1 MTTVRDSEDFSP
13 SLRMAMVDELRGMGA
28 ITSEGVARAVSTV
41 PRHRFVPGQ
50 PLEAAYAADQA
61 VVVKRDGTGT
71 ALSSLSSA
79 HIQAVMLEQAG
90 VEAGMRVLEV
100 GSGGYN
106 AALLAE
112 LVGAGGQVVS
122 IDIDPEITER
132 ARACLDAAGYQRV
145 QVVLGD
151 AEHGAPGHDAFD
163 RIIVTAGAW
172 DVPAAWR
179 TQLAAGGR
187 LIVPLRLKGITRSI
201 AFEAKADGE
210 GLVSV
215 SYQLSGFVPM
225 QGAGEHHERVVAVG
239 EQESWGLRVDDGAP
253 ELDVTG
259 LRAAL
264 EFPRLERWSG
274 AVFDL
279 PDELQL
285 FLLSSGPQMVMLH
298 ARPVL
303 IKEGVFDASA
313 GPGVPALVRGDS
325 FAYRIKR
332 ADPDVVGGFESGVVA
347 HGPAAE
353 DLAAEYVELLR
364 RWASDHRRRGAATIR
379 YIPAGS
385 GRAEP
390 TEPAESTLP
399 IIPKRHG
406 AVAISWS

>member
-1 MTTVRDSEDFSP
+1 M
-13 SLRMAMVDELRGMGA
+13 LDELRGMGA
-28 ITSEGVARAVSTV
+28 ITSEGVAQAVNTV

-61 VVVKRDGTGT
+61 VVVKRDGAGT

-79 HIQAVMLEQAG
+79 HIQAVMLEQAQ
-90 VEAGMRVLEV
+90 VEPGMRVLEV

-106 AALLAE
+106 AALVAE

-151 AEHGAPGHDAFD
+151 AEHGVPGHDGAFD

-179 TQLAAGGR
+179 TQLTAGGR

-201 AFEAKADGE
+201 AFETEADGE

-253 ELDVTG
+253 ELDVAG

-264 EFPRLERWSG
+264 ELPRLELRSG

-298 ARPVL
+298 ARSAL
-303 IKEGVFDASA
+303 IKDGVFDASA

-325 FAYRIKR
+325 FAYRVKR
-332 ADPDVVGGFESGVVA
+332 ANPDMGGFESGVFA

-390 TEPAESTLP
+390 AESTLS

>member
-28 ITSEGVARAVSTV
+28 ITSERVARAVSTV

-61 VVVKRDGTGT
+61 VVVKRDGAGT

-79 HIQAVMLEQAG
+79 HIQAVMLEQAQ
-90 VEAGMRVLEV
+90 VEPGMRVLEV

-112 LVGAGGQVVS
+112 LVGTGGQVVS

-132 ARACLDAAGYQRV
+132 ARGCLDAAGYERV

-151 AEHGAPGHDAFD
+151 AEHGVPGHDGAFD

-179 TQLAAGGR
+179 TQLAAAGR

-201 AFEAKADGE
+201 AFEAEPEADGA

-253 ELDVTG
+253 ELDVAG

-264 EFPRLERWSG
+264 ELPRLELRSG

-298 ARPVL
+298 ARSAL
-303 IKEGVFDASA
+303 IKDGVFDASA

-325 FAYRIKR
+325 FAYRVKR
-332 ADPDVVGGFESGVVA
+332 ANPDMGGFESGVFA

-385 GRAEP
+385 GR
-390 TEPAESTLP
+390 TEPAEPALP
-399 IIPKRHG
+399 VIPKRHG